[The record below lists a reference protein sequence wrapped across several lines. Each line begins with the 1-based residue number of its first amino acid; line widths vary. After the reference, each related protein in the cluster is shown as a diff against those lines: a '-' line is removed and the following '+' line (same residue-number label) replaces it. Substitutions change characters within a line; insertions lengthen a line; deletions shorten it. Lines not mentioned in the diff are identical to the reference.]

1 MQADLEFHCFSR
13 CFRESLD
20 DPSQRDKVTAV
31 ANTGGS
37 VNDEAITA
45 WNTVLFEKFLRFRP
59 LLTTG
64 LAHHGSEALRLT
76 PPPSSGSVL
85 DIGCGF
91 GDSTI
96 ELGRRLGKHGQATGV
111 DAAENFIEVAR
122 RDAEEAGL
130 DNVRFLALDVQ
141 SEPLGGP
148 YDFAFSRFGTMF
160 FSSPVAALR
169 NVRRALKPGAPFVL
183 VVWRK
188 REDNDWLYAAEQ
200 CVRSIV
206 PERDKE
212 ESDAPTC
219 GPGPFSMSGAD
230 LVSDQL
236 IASGFSEIRFNRND
250 AEIRIGRDLDD
261 AVEFAL
267 ALGPAG
273 EILRLAG
280 DAADQYRE
288 RVLSGLREVLSRF
301 ERAGGVFAPSSTWL
315 ISARAAG

>member
-1 MQADLEFHCFSR
+1 MAHS
-13 CFRESLD
+13 ES
-20 DPSQRDKVTAV
+20 
-31 ANTGGS
+31 S

-45 WNTVLFEKFLRFRP
+45 WNTVLFEKFVRFRP

-64 LAHHGSEALRLT
+64 LAHHGDEALRLT
-76 PPPSSGSVL
+76 PPPLSGSVL

-96 ELGRRLGKHGQATGV
+96 ALAERLGKNGVAVGV
-111 DAAENFIEVAR
+111 DAAANFIELAQ
-122 RDAEEAGL
+122 RDAREAGL
-130 DNVRFLALDVQ
+130 DNVRFFAADVQ
-141 SEPLGGP
+141 SAPLGGP
-148 YDFAFSRFGTMF
+148 YDFAFSRFATMF

-169 NVRRALKPGAPFVL
+169 NVRRSLKPGAPLVL
-183 VVWRK
+183 VTWRK
-188 REDNDWLYAAEQ
+188 REDNAWLYAAEQ
-200 CVRSIV
+200 CVRAIV
-206 PERDKE
+206 PEREKK

-219 GPGPFSMSGAD
+219 GPGPFSQCGAD

-236 IASGFSEIRFNRND
+236 LAAGFSEIRFNRND
-250 AEIRIGRDLDD
+250 AEIRIGRDLED

-280 DAADQYRE
+280 DEADQYRE
-288 RVLSGLREVLSRF
+288 RVVSGLRDVLSGF

-315 ISARAAG
+315 ISARATG